1 MLQNNLIPIGSVYCN
16 ASRNPSFIRGIYDAE
31 NGVRCLKAEQHDTSV
46 VLEVKVKEAT
56 KQGYSIARG
65 GGEIPS
71 TSRCREARQEEDES
85 G

>member
-1 MLQNNLIPIGSVYCN
+1 MSQNNIIPIGSVYCN
-16 ASRNPSFIRGIYDAE
+16 ASRNPSFRRGIYDAE
-31 NGVRCLKAEQHDTSV
+31 NGVRCLKSEQHDTSV

-65 GGEIPS
+65 GVMRS
-71 TSRCREARQEEDES
+71 TSRCREARPGEDES

>member
-16 ASRNPSFIRGIYDAE
+16 ASRNPSFRRGIYDAE

-65 GGEIPS
+65 GAMRS
-71 TSRCREARQEEDES
+71 TSRCREARPGEDES